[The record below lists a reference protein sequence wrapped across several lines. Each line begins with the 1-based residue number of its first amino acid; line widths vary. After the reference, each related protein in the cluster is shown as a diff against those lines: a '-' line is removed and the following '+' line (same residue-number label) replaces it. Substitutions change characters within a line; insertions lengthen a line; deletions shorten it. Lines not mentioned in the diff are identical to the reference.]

1 MTDTVIKGNG
11 KSRKMKAPSDMPD
24 TYEQWRAKMLSGDAY
39 IDMSLNGDGC
49 DVVGTPL
56 SKDTLLK
63 DATATKLGLSSTEK
77 TVDAAINKL
86 FTYASDGKTKVAAA
100 VTGKGVNTPSSATFD
115 QIAANIGKIT
125 TEQTPEISVSNTG
138 LITATCG
145 SKSATQQLPTQGART
160 IVPSITPVTISAGK
174 YTIGD
179 ITINGDPNLIVGNI
193 KAGVSIFGVPGTMQ
207 PLPKYR
213 VLYNGEDSISCSL
226 ASGGDFKR
234 RFRVP
239 IYLDGDTISHLYS
252 FSQTYRFRS
261 NNVAWALTVVGVSP
275 WDPAQNVHL
284 QPVNTGLIATIQCIE
299 PHSSMDTVECTFVEY
314 LIRGNGTS
322 LFVNVYVDGYNF
334 ETGTLS
340 PVDSDV
346 IPSGF
351 IFYD

>member
-11 KSRKMKAPSDMPD
+11 KSRKVKAPSDMPD

-145 SKSATQQLPTQGART
+145 SKSATQQLPTQAAQT
-160 IVPSITPVTISAGK
+160 ITPGTTPQTIPAGK
-174 YTIGD
+174 YTTGVVTVEGD
-179 ITINGDPNLIVGNI
+179 ANLLPENIQAGIEMFGVVGKVTPAPKYMVITNDDFAITSSVDTSDSQYRNI
-193 KAGVSIFGVPGTMQ
+193 KVTITLPTPINHLFSYALNIAFDSDDQPNTTYYLTSWGVAEKSPVSSEVMYELIPESGMNATLLTHTSDNSTWTSPSSGNYAKRTNLLILTCQMQTSMPTTISKVSI
-207 PLPKYR
+207 Y
-213 VLYNGEDSISCSL
+213 
-226 ASGGDFKR
+226 
-234 RFRVP
+234 P
-239 IYLDGDTISHLYS
+239 IN
-252 FSQTYRFRS
+252 R
-261 NNVAWALTVVGVSP
+261 
-275 WDPAQNVHL
+275 
-284 QPVNTGLIATIQCIE
+284 
-299 PHSSMDTVECTFVEY
+299 
-314 LIRGNGTS
+314 
-322 LFVNVYVDGYNF
+322 
-334 ETGTLS
+334 
-340 PVDSDV
+340 
-346 IPSGF
+346 GF

>member
-125 TEQTPEISVSNTG
+125 TEQTPEISVSTTG

-145 SKSATQQLPTQGART
+145 SKSATQQLPTQAAQT
-160 IVPSITPVTISAGK
+160 ITPGTTPQTIPAGK
-174 YTIGD
+174 YTTGVVTVEGD
-179 ITINGDPNLIVGNI
+179 ANLLPENI
-193 KAGVSIFGVPGTMQ
+193 KAGIEMFEVVGEITPA
-207 PLPKYR
+207 PKYMVVTNDDFAITCSVDASDSQLR
-213 VLYNGEDSISCSL
+213 NIKVTITLPTSINRLFSYALEFAFKSENQPNTLYYLMSWGVADKSPVSSEVMLELIPESNMIVNLITRDEGIFTLKGANSWNYAKRTNLLILECQMQTSIPT
-226 ASGGDFKR
+226 
-234 RFRVP
+234 P
-239 IYLDGDTISHLYS
+239 IYKVDLL
-252 FSQTYRFRS
+252 
-261 NNVAWALTVVGVSP
+261 
-275 WDPAQNVHL
+275 PAN
-284 QPVNTGLIATIQCIE
+284 
-299 PHSSMDTVECTFVEY
+299 
-314 LIRGNGTS
+314 R
-322 LFVNVYVDGYNF
+322 
-334 ETGTLS
+334 
-340 PVDSDV
+340 
-346 IPSGF
+346 GF